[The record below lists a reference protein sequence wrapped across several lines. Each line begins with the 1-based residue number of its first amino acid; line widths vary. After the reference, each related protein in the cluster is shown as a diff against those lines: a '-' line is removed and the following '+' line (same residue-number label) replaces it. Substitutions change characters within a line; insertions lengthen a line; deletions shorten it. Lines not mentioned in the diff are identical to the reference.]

1 MTGDRVLL
9 EVGRV
14 GRAHGLRGEVH
25 VVAVSNVAER
35 FAPGSELVVGDR
47 PLVVASARAS
57 GSGWVVKFSGV
68 DDRDAAELLRGRSV
82 QAVAL
87 EAGSRGDDVFVHEVI
102 GAEVRDR
109 SGKRIGRVEA
119 VQANPAHDLLVLDG
133 GALVPFVFVVDREP
147 GVVVVDLPEGLLD
160 L

>member
-1 MTGDRVLL
+1 MTDEPVLL

-47 PLVVASARAS
+47 PLVIRTARAA
-57 GSGWVVKFSGV
+57 GTGWVVQFSGV
-68 DDRDAAELLRGRSV
+68 DDRDSAERLRGRSV
-82 QAVAL
+82 RAVAL
-87 EAGSRGDDVFVHEVI
+87 ETGSREGEVFVHEVI

-109 SGKRIGRVEA
+109 SGARIGRVDA
-119 VQANPAHDLLVLDG
+119 VQANPAHDLLVLDS
-133 GALVPFVFVVDREP
+133 GALVPFVFVVGQEP
-147 GVVVVDLPEGLLD
+147 GVVVVDLPDGLLD

>member
-1 MTGDRVLL
+1 MTDEPVLL

-14 GRAHGLRGEVH
+14 GKAHGLRGDVH
-25 VVAVSNVAER
+25 VVAVTNVAER

-47 PLVVASARAS
+47 SLVVQSSRPA
-57 GSGWVVKFSGV
+57 GSGFVVRFDGV
-68 DDRDAAELLRGRSV
+68 DDRNAAEALRGVTVR
-82 QAVAL
+82 A
-87 EAGSRGDDVFVHEVI
+87 EAREGDDDELFAHDLI

-109 SGKRIGRVEA
+109 AGTRIGAVES

-133 GALVPFVFVVDREP
+133 GTLIPAVFVVERSP
-147 GVVVVDLPEGLLD
+147 GVVIVDLPEGLLD

>member
-1 MTGDRVLL
+1 MSNGPVLL

-25 VVAVSNVAER
+25 IVAVSNVAER
-35 FAPGSELVVGDR
+35 FAPGSQLVVGDR
-47 PLVVASARAS
+47 PLVIDTARAS
-57 GSGWVVKFSGV
+57 GSGWVVHFTGV
-68 DDRDAAELLRGRSV
+68 DNRDAAELLRGRSV
-82 QAVAL
+82 RAVPL
-87 EAGSRGDDVFVHEVI
+87 EAGSHAGEVFVHEVI

-109 SGKRIGRVEA
+109 SGTRIGRVEA

-133 GALVPFVFVVDREP
+133 GALVPFVFVVDQEP
-147 GVVVVDLPEGLLD
+147 GVVVVDLPDGLLD

>member
-1 MTGDRVLL
+1 MPDEPVLL

-25 VVAVSNVAER
+25 VVAVTNVDAR
-35 FAPGSELVVGDR
+35 FAPGSRLTVGDEV
-47 PLVVASARAS
+47 LVVASSRPA
-57 GSGWVVKFSGV
+57 GSGFVVRFEGV
-68 DDRDAAELLRGRSV
+68 DDRNGAEALRGV
-82 QAVAL
+82 AVRA
-87 EAGSRGDDVFVHEVI
+87 EAMEPDTDELFAHDVI

-109 SGKRIGRVEA
+109 AGARIGTVEA
-119 VQANPAHDLLVLDG
+119 VQANPAHDLLELDG
-133 GALVPFVFVVDREP
+133 GALIPIVFVVEQRP

>member
-1 MTGDRVLL
+1 MTDEPILL

-25 VVAVSNVAER
+25 VVAVSNVVER
-35 FAPGSELVVGDR
+35 FAPGSRLFVDDR
-47 PLVVASARAS
+47 PLTVKSSRPA
-57 GSGWVVKFSGV
+57 GSGWVVQFAGV
-68 DDRDAAELLRGRSV
+68 EGRDAAEALRGKSV
-82 QAVAL
+82 RAEELDAVPDG
-87 EAGSRGDDVFVHEVI
+87 EMFVHDLI

-109 SGKRIGRVEA
+109 SGTRIGQIESI
-119 VQANPAHDLLVLDG
+119 QANPAHDLLVLDS
-133 GALVPFVFVVDREP
+133 GALVPSVFVVDREP

>member
-1 MTGDRVLL
+1 MTDDPVLL

-25 VVAVSNVAER
+25 IVAVSNVAER
-35 FAPGSELVVGDR
+35 FSPGSELVVGDR
-47 PLVVASARAS
+47 PLVIRSARAA
-57 GSGWVVKFSGV
+57 GSGWVVHFAGI

-82 QAVAL
+82 RAEAL
-87 EAGSRGDDVFVHEVI
+87 ERGSRAGEVFVHEVI

-109 SGKRIGRVEA
+109 AGTPLGRVEA

-133 GALVPFVFVVDREP
+133 GALVPFVFVVGQEP
-147 GVVVVDLPEGLLD
+147 GVVVVDVPDGLLD

>member
-1 MTGDRVLL
+1 MPDEPVLL

-25 VVAVSNVAER
+25 VVAVTNVDAR
-35 FAPGSELVVGDR
+35 FAPGSRLTVGDEV
-47 PLVVASARAS
+47 LVVASSRPA
-57 GSGWVVKFSGV
+57 GSGFVVRFEGV
-68 DDRDAAELLRGRSV
+68 DDRNGAEALRGV
-82 QAVAL
+82 AVRA
-87 EAGSRGDDVFVHEVI
+87 EAMETDTDELFAHDVI

-109 SGKRIGRVEA
+109 AGARIGTVEA
-119 VQANPAHDLLVLDG
+119 VQANPAHDLLELDG
-133 GALVPFVFVVDREP
+133 GALIPIVFVVEQRP